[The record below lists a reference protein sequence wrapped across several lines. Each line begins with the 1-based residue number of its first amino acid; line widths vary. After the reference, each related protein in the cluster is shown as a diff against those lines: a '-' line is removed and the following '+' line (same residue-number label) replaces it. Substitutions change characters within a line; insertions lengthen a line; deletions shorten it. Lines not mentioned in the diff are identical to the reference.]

1 MNIINDITNL
11 FNSAPFHPPF
21 VLYDQDE
28 LLEDV
33 DRKIA
38 IAFTAL
44 NDNFNDIL
52 EAQIIQQP
60 LENGEFRA
68 CDNNLLP
75 RIVEF
80 EAFFV
85 PPPSDM
91 LTYLSN
97 MDEVQN
103 KVEEYWRNKRTVVIK
118 QNYPL
123 NHLYTNLKIVKAHKV
138 VNQNNWVGDA
148 EGEFFDTH
156 LYPVG
161 TEFLHTVR
169 YIGVGKDGKIGVST
183 RMK

>member
-138 VNQNNWVGDA
+138 VNQKTRGRLQYILRLQEVIPFQTQYSA
-148 EGEFFDTH
+148 ISSKTA
-156 LYPVG
+156 
-161 TEFLHTVR
+161 TEPTNS
-169 YIGVGKDGKIGVST
+169 GVVS
-183 RMK
+183 K

>member
-1 MNIINDITNL
+1 LNIINDITNL

-52 EAQIIQQP
+52 ESQIIQQP

-68 CDNNLLP
+68 CDQNLLP

-97 MDEVQN
+97 MDEIQN
-103 KVEEYWRNKRTVVIK
+103 KVEEYLRNKRTVVIK
-118 QNYPL
+118 QNYPN
-123 NHLYTNLKIVKAHKV
+123 NHLYTNLKIVKAHKALNQKTRGRLQYILRLQEIIPFQTQYSAISSNNATKPTNSGV
-138 VNQNNWVGDA
+138 VS
-148 EGEFFDTH
+148 
-156 LYPVG
+156 
-161 TEFLHTVR
+161 
-169 YIGVGKDGKIGVST
+169 K
-183 RMK
+183 